1 MGDYMRQAVLLV
13 GGRGTRLGELAH
25 NAPKP
30 LLPIVGDKPFLDFLI
45 ENIVRTGIAEV
56 LLLAGH
62 LAEQVERR
70 YDGATIRGAS
80 VSVIREPEPAGTA
93 GALTYARDRLDDVF
107 LMSNGDSILD
117 MNYLALAEK
126 LRPGIDGALALR
138 QVDDV
143 RRYAHVELA
152 GDQIVGFR
160 EKDETATGS
169 GLISGGVYMLRK
181 TILDRIK
188 SLPCSIEVDIFP
200 HVAVEGRL
208 VGLPVKGYFLDIG
221 LPETLGEARREM
233 PDALRRRAVFFDR
246 DGTLN
251 VDAGYT
257 HKAEDLDLLPG
268 AVEAIRAVNDAG
280 ALAIVVTNQS
290 GLARGLFTEADLAA
304 FHAAL
309 QSRLA
314 EGGAHVDA
322 FYHSPFHADGTV
334 AELARKDHPDRKPAP
349 GMLRRA
355 MLDWDIEPAGSAM
368 LGDTDAD
375 VAAASAAGVTGT
387 KVAPGGLLAATHT
400 ALTTPATRSTLATA
414 TRLLKERAEAAKK
427 WLFDEA
433 LPLWWTVG
441 FDLSSRTFHER
452 IDQTGKPVLLPRRIR
467 VQARQT
473 FVYALAGEL
482 GWTGPWREAAEA
494 GADVLLKHG
503 IRKDG
508 GTRFSLTPSGESI
521 AVGGRD
527 LYDAAF
533 VAFALA
539 SAAKA
544 LGRADYAATARQ
556 VIDWTVANWS
566 HPAGGFREGELV
578 AVPPRRQNPHMH
590 MLEALL
596 QLFEATGDRA
606 LLDKAGE
613 LVALLET
620 KWVSPRWGALLEY
633 FDEDWTPRP
642 GDEGRTA
649 EPGHQFEWS
658 WLLDRYARL
667 SGTHISPAAGRIYLH
682 GEVYGVDPA
691 TGVTVDE
698 TWAEGGVRTTTS
710 RLWPHTERI
719 KANIVRFEQTGSIS
733 AARNCVEA
741 FDVLMT
747 YCDVPVRGLWRD
759 QRLPD
764 GSFIDE
770 AAPASSLYHITLA
783 LSELIRVADPA

>member
-1 MGDYMRQAVLLV
+1 MRQAVLLV
-13 GGRGTRLGELAH
+13 GGRGSRLGDLAR

-30 LLPIVGDKPFLDFLI
+30 LLPIVGNKAFLDFLL
-45 ENIVRTGIAEV
+45 ENIARHGVEEI

-70 YDGATIRGAS
+70 YEGATIRGAR

-117 MNYLALAEK
+117 MNYLALVEK
-126 LRPGIDGALALR
+126 LRPGVDGALALR
-138 QVDDV
+138 EVSDV
-143 RRYAHVELA
+143 RRYAHVELD
-152 GDQIVGFR
+152 GDRIVGFR
-160 EKDETATGS
+160 EKDETATSS
-169 GLISGGVYMLRK
+169 GLISGGVYVLRK

-200 HVAVEGRL
+200 NLAAEGRL
-208 VGLPVKGYFLDIG
+208 AGVPVQGYFLDIG
-221 LPETLGEARREM
+221 LPETLGEARRDM

-257 HKAEDLDLLPG
+257 HKPEDLDLLPG

-309 QSRLA
+309 QKKLA

-322 FYHSPFHADGTV
+322 FYHSPFHEDGTV
-334 AELARKDHPDRKPAP
+334 AELARKDHPDRKPNP

-355 MLDWDIEPAGSAM
+355 ILAWDIEPAGSAM

-375 VAAASAAGVTGT
+375 VAAAAAAGVSGV
-387 KVAPGGLLAATHT
+387 KVTPGGLLAATQA
-400 ALTTPATRSTLATA
+400 ALAAPAARYSLSTA
-414 TRLLKERAEAAKK
+414 TRLLKDRAEAARK

-441 FDLSSRTFHER
+441 FDPASRTFHER

-494 GADVLLKHG
+494 GAGALLKHG

-508 GTRFSLTPSGESI
+508 GTRFSLTPSGENI
-521 AVGGRD
+521 AEGGRD
-527 LYDAAF
+527 LYDTAF

-544 LGRADYAATARQ
+544 LDRADYAEEGRKL
-556 VIDWTVANWS
+556 VDWTFSNWA
-566 HPAGGFREGELV
+566 HPAGGLNEGDLV

-590 MLEALL
+590 MLEAML
-596 QLFEATGDRA
+596 QLFAATGDHA
-606 LLDKAGE
+606 LLDKAGG
-613 LVALLET
+613 LVELLET

-633 FDEDWTPRP
+633 FDDDWTPRP
-642 GDEGRTA
+642 GDEGRIA

-667 SGTHISPAAGRIYLH
+667 SGKHISPTAGRIFLH
-682 GEVYGVDPA
+682 GEVYGVDQA
-691 TGVTVDE
+691 NGVTLDE
-698 TWAEGGVRTTTS
+698 TWAEGGARTPTS
-710 RLWPHTERI
+710 RFWPHTERI

-733 AARNCVEA
+733 AARNCAQA

-759 QRLPD
+759 RRLPD
-764 GSFIDE
+764 GSFVDE
-770 AAPASSLYHITLA
+770 AAPASSFYHIALA
-783 LSELIRVADPA
+783 LSELIRVADRA